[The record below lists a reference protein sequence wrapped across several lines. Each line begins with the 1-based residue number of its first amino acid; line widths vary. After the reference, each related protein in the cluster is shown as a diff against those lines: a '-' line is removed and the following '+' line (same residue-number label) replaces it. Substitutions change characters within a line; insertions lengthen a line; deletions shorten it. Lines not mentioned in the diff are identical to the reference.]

1 VDRAPEKFEP
11 PLFTA
16 RFLVMCGFTFT
27 VFLSVFQF
35 LPVAP
40 FRIVDL
46 GGSKVAA
53 GMFLGC
59 LTYASAMTAPFTG
72 ALADR
77 VGHRRMLIVCS
88 FVITLF
94 SVAYALADD
103 YRVPL
108 VLAVLHGFFW
118 SGLLSASAARV
129 TEIIPPS
136 RRAEGISYWGLST
149 IVAIGVAPPVGFWVY
164 AHGWVWLC
172 AVSAALNVGMLAIA
186 WQLER
191 DTTPR
196 PTRVEPGTFS
206 GPFVEWRVL
215 LVSGTLFLYSF
226 GYGGITSF
234 VAMYAESNGV
244 APKGIFYTAFAV
256 VTLATRPFLGRLAD
270 RIGHRRVLLPCL
282 FLIAVGLSLLA
293 LDGSWW
299 GLVTAAVVFA
309 SGFGTAY
316 PAFVGC
322 VLDHVPSAR
331 RGAAFGSILA
341 AFDTGIGT
349 GSIAS
354 GWIIQHHGFRAA
366 FATAAVLSAFS
377 VPFFLLT
384 EKRVLGETGR
394 DIAPPTEE
402 GVSA

>member
-1 VDRAPEKFEP
+1 MTDNSEP

-27 VFLSVFQF
+27 VFLSVFQV
-35 LPVAP
+35 LPVTP
-40 FRIVDL
+40 FRIVEL

-72 ALADR
+72 ALADL

-88 FVITLF
+88 SVITLF
-94 SVAYALADD
+94 SVAYALAED

-149 IVAIGVAPPVGFWVY
+149 IVAIGVAPPVGFWLY
-164 AHGWVWLC
+164 SHHWWWLC
-172 AVSAALNVGMLAIA
+172 AASAVLNVGMLAIA
-186 WQLER
+186 WQLDR
-191 DTTPR
+191 DTAPR
-196 PTRVEPGTFS
+196 PTRGTAGAFAATGS
-206 GPFVEWRVL
+206 FVEWRVL

-244 APKGIFYTAFAV
+244 SPKGIFYSVFAV

-282 FLIAVGLSLLA
+282 VLIAAGLALLA
-293 LDGSWW
+293 LDGSRR

-316 PAFVGC
+316 PAYVGC
-322 VLDHVPSAR
+322 VLDHVPPAR

-349 GSIAS
+349 GSITS
-354 GWIIQHHGFRAA
+354 GWIIQQYGFRSA
-366 FATAAVLSAFS
+366 FAVAAALSAFS
-377 VPFFLLT
+377 LPFFLLT

-394 DIAPPTEE
+394 DIAPSPEE
-402 GVSA
+402 SLSA